1 MYYQKYALVLKK
13 WRDIVVLTEYAD
25 VIENA
30 ILSQFPYAQNIT
42 IKKNYYSFET
52 FVFPKRGELSAIGR
66 FISYNSVLKD
76 IVVQYDSQSGLHPPA
91 RKLFYCIENGYSN
104 PEKQN

>member
-1 MYYQKYALVLKK
+1 MLKK
-13 WRDIVVLTEYAD
+13 WRDIVTLTEYAD

-30 ILSQFPYAQNIT
+30 ILWQFPNAQNIT

-52 FVFPKRGELSAIGR
+52 SVFPKRGELSAIGR
-66 FISYNSVLKD
+66 LISYNSVLRD
-76 IVVQYDSQSGLHPPA
+76 IVVQYDSKNGRHLPA
-91 RKLFYCIENGYSN
+91 RKLFYCIENNYSI